1 MTDIGIICIY
11 AFLQILGLMCLK
23 YCNAGIFR
31 LCKLKIVRL
40 DFFLHKIP
48 AVRLLSAYILS
59 SLVLMP
65 YLESELFS
73 VPIYFIY
80 FYLVVSDKKRRK
92 YLTGKEALARLIFLS
107 VPMIII
113 GCYQA
118 PGMNNCA
125 AKYIY
130 EFWWTMFL
138 MFFPFIYLLVVK
150 RSKIR
155 LVKFIDRHKIISVI
169 VLIGFF
175 VEVFFL
181 NFECQPLAAVITIL
195 FFGIV
200 PYIFM
205 GDSPKYLWVVYLLV
219 VIWLCH
225 INNYSISAEDEMM
238 WRTNDSLIDYS
249 EQWHDNYACY
259 LMVTGIIN
267 GVMYASFWNILIFFV
282 YKLFAHDTSCSGHNE
297 EL

>member
-1 MTDIGIICIY
+1 MLDIKMICIV
-11 AFLQILGLMCLK
+11 AFMQILGLVCLK

-31 LCKLKIVRL
+31 LYKLKIVRL
-40 DFFLHKIP
+40 SFFLHKIP
-48 AVRLLSAYILS
+48 AVRLLSAYALS

-65 YLESELFS
+65 YLESGIFFI
-73 VPIYFIY
+73 PIFLIY

-175 VEVFFL
+175 VEVFFF
-181 NFECQPLAAVITIL
+181 NFECQPIAAIITIL

-200 PYIFM
+200 PYIFLS
-205 GDSPKYLWVVYLLV
+205 DSPKYLWAVYFLIAMLLCYNQDYVGSAGDEMLWRMIDTPFDYPAQWHNNYTCYRVMTGLMDGVVY
-219 VIWLCH
+219 
-225 INNYSISAEDEMM
+225 S
-238 WRTNDSLIDYS
+238 
-249 EQWHDNYACY
+249 
-259 LMVTGIIN
+259 
-267 GVMYASFWNILIFFV
+267 SFWNILIYFV
-282 YKLFAHDTSCSGHNE
+282 YKLFAHDTFCSGHKE